1 MIFFCFISRVKGFK
15 SAAIFDG
22 ISEALKNDGANLVK
36 KVKGIFGFKVK
47 DTNGNEVLW
56 IVDAKNGSG
65 KVEVNGSGKGLIS
78 ILIFDFLKF
87 LNKAHLRKACTIDFL
102 VRIGIFWAILIQI
115 LVYFIIFN
123 TPSFNMS

>member
-1 MIFFCFISRVKGFK
+1 MKGFK

-22 ISEALKNDGANLVK
+22 ISEALKNDGETLVK

-65 KVEVNGSGKGLIS
+65 KVEVNGSGKCLNIWFKNSYIS
-78 ILIFDFLKF
+78 MYYVQWVQ
-87 LNKAHLRKACTIDFL
+87 H
-102 VRIGIFWAILIQI
+102 
-115 LVYFIIFN
+115 
-123 TPSFNMS
+123 